1 MVNRRIQSST
11 KLIITIGEKMIKTPD
26 TFADDVTIVYSKNNC
41 VKCKMTK
48 NLLQR
53 ENIPFEEI
61 NIEESG
67 HMDGYI
73 AFLKGDLDKMAMPVV
88 YPARKSGLLPWND
101 FQQANIK
108 ELASKI

>member
-1 MVNRRIQSST
+1 
-11 KLIITIGEKMIKTPD
+11 MIKTPD
-26 TFADDVTIVYSKNNC
+26 TFADDITIVYSKNNC
-41 VKCKMTK
+41 VKCRMTK
-48 NLLQR
+48 DLLER

-67 HMDGYI
+67 LMDEYI

-88 YPARKSGLLPWND
+88 YPARKSGMSPWND
-101 FQQANIK
+101 FLQANIK